1 MNEKSSFCV
10 DDCYFTAPLFFENY
24 TEEELKQ
31 QEKFQKSIHLLKELY
46 FELMD
51 LYENNSDFAF

>member
-46 FELMD
+46 F
-51 LYENNSDFAF
+51 